1 MLFTMD
7 DLNDIINDFL
17 NSDLDILLGHQYA
30 KNIITKYCSKIKT
43 KKSSG
48 KLIAYMKR
56 DIYSLDEIT
65 NNIDQNLKND
75 LLKESIQF
83 SLTYYIYITII
94 QINLRNKTEV
104 IKKSLNESWEK
115 ILNIVHLLDENEPV
129 TIHDI
134 ELIFNYK

>member
-17 NSDLDILLGHQYA
+17 NSDLDVLLGHQYA
-30 KNIITKYCSKIKT
+30 KRILMEYCSKMKT

-48 KLIAYMKR
+48 ELIGHMKR
-56 DIYSLDEIT
+56 DINSLDEIT
-65 NNIDQNLKND
+65 NNIDQNLKKN

-104 IKKSLNESWEK
+104 IKENLNESWEK
-115 ILNIVHLLDENEPV
+115 ILNIVYLLDENEPV
-129 TIHDI
+129 NIHDI
-134 ELIFNYK
+134 ELIF

>member
-56 DIYSLDEIT
+56 DIYC
-65 NNIDQNLKND
+65 N
-75 LLKESIQF
+75 F
-83 SLTYYIYITII
+83 TI
-94 QINLRNKTEV
+94 NAPPSANGTRR
-104 IKKSLNESWEK
+104 
-115 ILNIVHLLDENEPV
+115 
-129 TIHDI
+129 
-134 ELIFNYK
+134 